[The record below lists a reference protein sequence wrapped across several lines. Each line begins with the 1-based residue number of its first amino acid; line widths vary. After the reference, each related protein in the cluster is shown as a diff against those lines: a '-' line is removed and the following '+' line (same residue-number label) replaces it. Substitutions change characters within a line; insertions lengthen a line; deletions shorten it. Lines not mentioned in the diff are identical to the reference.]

1 MTEFTRGQ
9 LWHGRF
15 EGGPS
20 EALQQLNDSLPF
32 DQRMFREDI
41 AGSRAHV
48 TMLESVGLL
57 TAVELGGILA
67 ALDEVEGEIE
77 DGRMQWESS
86 DEDIHTAVERR
97 VTELEPAGAK
107 MHTGRSRNDQVATD
121 VRLWTLAAIDEISDL
136 VRQLQR
142 TLLSQAEA
150 AGDAY
155 LPGYTHLQQAQP
167 VSLAHHLLA
176 HGWMLDR
183 DVDRLADARRRTDV
197 SVLGAGALAGS
208 SLPLNP
214 ARSQQ
219 ELGMAGL
226 FDNSLDAVADRDFV
240 ADTLY
245 ALTMIGVHLSR
256 IGEEMIIW
264 ASTEFGFITLDDA
277 FSTGSSMMPQKK
289 NPDIAELARGKGGRL
304 IGNLTGFLASVKGL
318 PLTYNKDMQEDKEP
332 LFDAVDTVRLTLLAL
347 DGMISTTTFN
357 TDAMAEQASSPYAA
371 ATDLAEYLVANGM
384 AFRDA
389 HAVVGEHV
397 RHALEGKSSLAAL
410 VVTDERLGVE
420 AAAVLEPGV
429 SVTRRTTHGGGS
441 PEAVASQ
448 LDRFRTAISPDQTGD
463 PDVVPLHVEDSAD
476 DLAATAVI
484 GQLRI
489 AIAERDRRIEAL
501 QSLAHKPASVDDLA
515 IAQTPTKDS
524 DACLAEPDASMPT
537 DPPKPAWQKGTTSFG
552 TPGAGHTDDL
562 KVIKGIGPKMEEL
575 LNGFGITAWEQ
586 VAALKK
592 DQVAKVGDA
601 LETFPGRIE
610 RDEWVAQAKD
620 LVKRFPT
627 VSKRSSLQM

>member
-1 MTEFTRGQ
+1 
-9 LWHGRF
+9 
-15 EGGPS
+15 
-20 EALQQLNDSLPF
+20 
-32 DQRMFREDI
+32 MFREDI

-48 TMLESVGLL
+48 TML
-57 TAVELGGILA
+57 TAVGILTTQERDGIVV
-67 ALDEVEGEIE
+67 ALDAVEEEISS
-77 DGRMQWESS
+77 GRFEFATS

-121 VRLWTLAAIDEISDL
+121 VRLWTLAAIDEITDL
-136 VRQLQR
+136 VRALQA
-142 TLLSQAEA
+142 TLLAKAEE

-167 VSLAHHLLA
+167 VALAHHLLA
-176 HGWMLDR
+176 HGWMLNR

-208 SLPLNP
+208 SLPLDP
-214 ARSQQ
+214 SISQK
-219 ELGMAGL
+219 ELGFTGL

-256 IGEEMIIW
+256 IGEELIIW

-357 TDAMAEQASSPYAA
+357 TDAMAAQANSPYAA
-371 ATDLAEYLVANGM
+371 ATDLAEYLVANGTP
-384 AFRDA
+384 FRDA
-389 HAVVGEHV
+389 HAIVGEHV
-397 RHALEGKSSLAAL
+397 RHALEGKGTLADL
-410 VVTDERLGVE
+410 VEADDRLGPE
-420 AAAVLEPGV
+420 AAAILQPGV

-441 PEAVASQ
+441 PEAVADQ
-448 LDRFRTAISPDQTGD
+448 VERFRAAI
-463 PDVVPLHVEDSAD
+463 
-476 DLAATAVI
+476 
-484 GQLRI
+484 R
-489 AIAERDRRIEAL
+489 
-501 QSLAHKPASVDDLA
+501 
-515 IAQTPTKDS
+515 
-524 DACLAEPDASMPT
+524 
-537 DPPKPAWQKGTTSFG
+537 
-552 TPGAGHTDDL
+552 
-562 KVIKGIGPKMEEL
+562 
-575 LNGFGITAWEQ
+575 
-586 VAALKK
+586 
-592 DQVAKVGDA
+592 
-601 LETFPGRIE
+601 
-610 RDEWVAQAKD
+610 
-620 LVKRFPT
+620 
-627 VSKRSSLQM
+627 